1 MKHITPNIPVNH
13 RWRMLI
19 AAAIL
24 TLSLPAL
31 VAVTLQLNRDQ
42 PVGGAKV
49 AIAYQRCVS
58 VIEKHSGPGNPPSSM
73 RPWFEY
79 DDDGVNEMRI
89 IVRFDRPDGST
100 SAL

>member
-31 VAVTLQLNRDQ
+31 VAVTVQLNRDQ
-42 PVGGAKV
+42 PVGGTKV

-58 VIEKHSGPGNPPSSM
+58 VIEKHLGPGDPPSSM
-73 RPWFEY
+73 VPWFTMTPT
-79 DDDGVNEMRI
+79 G
-89 IVRFDRPDGST
+89 
-100 SAL
+100 